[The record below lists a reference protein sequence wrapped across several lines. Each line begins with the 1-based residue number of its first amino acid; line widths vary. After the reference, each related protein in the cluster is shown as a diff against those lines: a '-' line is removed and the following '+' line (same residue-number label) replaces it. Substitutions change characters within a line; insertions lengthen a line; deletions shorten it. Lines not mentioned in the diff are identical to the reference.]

1 MPAHDSL
8 GTDQDQMLLSVGVE
22 APDHQPEEPVSGL
35 EVRARTGT
43 ERDVE
48 LVPQEQ
54 VLDHKVLPS
63 TKESGQCGE
72 EEADLVR
79 AS

>member
-1 MPAHDSL
+1 
-8 GTDQDQMLLSVGVE
+8 MLFPVGDE
-22 APDHQPEEPVSGL
+22 APDQHPEEPVSGL

-54 VLDHKVLPS
+54 VLDHKVAPFAR
-63 TKESGQCGE
+63 KSGKCGE
-72 EEADLVR
+72 KETD
-79 AS
+79 

>member
-1 MPAHDSL
+1 MSDALLPSYSL
-8 GTDQDQMLLSVGVE
+8 MGIWTF
-22 APDHQPEEPVSGL
+22 ATPRPVSGL

-54 VLDHKVLPS
+54 VLDQKFVPLPE
-63 TKESGQCGE
+63 KPCQH
-72 EEADLVR
+72 R
-79 AS
+79 